1 MSTVSLELLPFT
13 KSFFEQVTK
22 KHHPKTQIVRKS
34 DSWLMKIIAFILKP
48 FNPNFMKTYTTTIGT
63 TIYIP
68 DHFLEDDDLQSLSV
82 LAHETQHI
90 IDYVKNPV
98 VFTLGYLFPQF
109 LVCLSFLGLFGFATP
124 WMFLWFLA
132 IGFLAPIPA
141 PWRYKSE
148 LAGYR
153 VSLLMGKEVF
163 RYSKSEMKQIRERI
177 KKQMTTGNYY
187 YAWPFPERIERDLD
201 DDSFQ
206 EEPRYQEIMKFIQTN
221 LRISL
226 RGSSF

>member
-1 MSTVSLELLPFT
+1 MSTVSLQPFPFT

-22 KHHPKTQIVRKS
+22 KHHPEARIVRKS
-34 DSWLMKIIAFILKP
+34 DSWLMKVIGFILKP
-48 FNPNFMKTYTTTIGT
+48 FNPNFMKTYTTTIGG
-63 TIYIP
+63 TIYVP
-68 DHFLEDDDLQSLSV
+68 DQFSENDDLRCLNL

-90 IDYVKNPV
+90 IDYVENPV
-98 VFTLGYLFPQF
+98 LFTLGYLFPQC
-109 LVCLSFLGLFGFATP
+109 LACLSILGFFGFITP

-132 IGFLAPIPA
+132 LCFLAPIPA

-153 VSLLMGKEVF
+153 VSLLMGKKVF
-163 RYSKSEMKQIRERI
+163 GYNNSEMKQIRERI
-177 KKQMTTGNYY
+177 KQHMTTGNYY
-187 YAWPFPERIERDLD
+187 YAWPFPQRIDHDLD
-201 DDSFQ
+201 DDSFE
-206 EEPRYQEIMKFIQTN
+206 EEPRYQEIVNFIQTN